1 MRVRAS
7 SQVQVQPRFA
17 ALEPLASAPWDM
29 LAESLH
35 YVACASFQP
44 AVEFAMPSPYVPRLV
59 GTAVDH
65 IGHSSPIDVGVAGHQ
80 CPQRYGAKVVG
91 PYRRQGTTVA
101 AEGGADGVTDKSLIH
116 ASHVVCL
123 SGLYRQAN
131 EVFQLGVFKPFD
143 LVNEPE
149 ARRCALQRRQIGIDA
164 LDTADTGQRIST
176 GLNHLAPPLL
186 TSLGP
191 S

>member
-1 MRVRAS
+1 GTRRSANS
-7 SQVQVQPRFA
+7 VQPRAAQAVDGSAWHLQRQASEQAAHARNVAVVFA
-17 ALEPLASAPWDM
+17 
-29 LAESLH
+29 
-35 YVACASFQP
+35 
-44 AVEFAMPSPYVPRLV
+44 RLV

-116 ASHVVCL
+116 GSHVVCL

-131 EVFQLGVFKPFD
+131 EVF
-143 LVNEPE
+143 
-149 ARRCALQRRQIGIDA
+149 
-164 LDTADTGQRIST
+164 
-176 GLNHLAPPLL
+176 
-186 TSLGP
+186 
-191 S
+191 